1 MTKLHHWFLLKDK
14 EGRPINNASINLY
27 LAETYDEATV
37 YSSTDPS
44 ASSLIDQSTW
54 ITGASGYFDF
64 YIGDQFE
71 SADTGYVGY
80 DPDQLFDL
88 YWAASGTIYSTDPRV
103 PSGVIDN
110 IQLLP
115 KLYQVDEVNRG
126 TRTVLKNKFIS
137 NNLAYDWNIHPNL
150 EYSTF
155 PHDID
160 PVDYTDGSDVTFNKV
175 VNNDVIKRMVSFPI
189 VSAGDIQ
196 IATSGALISQHTLY
210 ASAWSPSGDTNV
222 AIAFEHNLAG
232 RNNINPIVQVY
243 EIETQSMITPVDIRN
258 YDDDTLL
265 LILAS
270 GDSGRPQIGNVH
282 VTVLGEIQPR
292 VTAV

>member
-1 MTKLHHWFLLKDK
+1 MTQIHHWFFLKDK

-27 LAETYDEATV
+27 LADTYTEATV

-54 ITGASGYFDF
+54 VTGTSGTFDF
-64 YIGDQFE
+64 YIGDQYE
-71 SADTGYVGY
+71 SADTGFVGY

-88 YWAASGTIYSTDPRV
+88 HWAASGILYSGDSV
-103 PSGVIDN
+103 PSGSIDS

-115 KLYQVDEVNRG
+115 KLYQVDEVTRRG
-126 TRTVLKNKFIS
+126 RTSTKNKLIS
-137 NNLAYDWNIHPNL
+137 NNLAYDWNYHPEL
-150 EYSTF
+150 AYGLL
-155 PHDID
+155 PHGIY

-175 VNNDVIKRMVSFPI
+175 VNNDVMKRLVSFPI

-210 ASAWSPSGDTNV
+210 TSAWSPSGDTNV
-222 AIAFEHNLAG
+222 AISFEHNLAS

-243 EIETQSMITPVDIRN
+243 EIETSQIITPVDIRN

-270 GDSGRPQIGNVH
+270 GDSGRPQIGDVH